1 MKIKHIVL
9 SLLCACA
16 LSLGT
21 LASERIIKVGL
32 HYSGSAVNSG
42 TGLSFSDTYHVGSYS
57 EQDGFTPMV
66 QIPHNEFFSI
76 ELDYSGNLMAVTY
89 TDASKGSQAN
99 ILKLADASESI
110 FVSYTSKSVESAD
123 IFEDPI
129 EALLKER
136 ENASEAVET
145 EEAEIS
151 ENTYEVPGNVL
162 TEDGRVPYAEI
173 AGKKYAGVLEFT
185 KDANGKIK
193 VINHISLDRYIKGV
207 LPNEVYPSWENE
219 ALKAAAVATR
229 TYTLKSIRGKHSSLG
244 FDVCTTTCCQV
255 YAGLTKTAEST
266 DRAVEETKG
275 QVLYYNGALA
285 ETVYHAI
292 SGGITESAA
301 GAWGGSPSAHPYL
314 TVVKTPFESYHGLSR
329 GVWQKLITIDELD
342 ALVSPSS
349 SYRGT
354 LTGKVVDVSYERNG
368 GYINNMTLTDNL
380 GNSVTLKTSSA
391 VRSLFGKYV
400 YSSNFNIDR
409 MYKGVNQSTSSLPVI
424 TANGTEST
432 NGSSLTVITSEGVS
446 QIAGAVPAYYIDG
459 KGYGHGVGMSQY
471 GAQHAALE
479 GYTYDM
485 ILSTYYPGTTLTNL
499 YE

>member
-1 MKIKHIVL
+1 MRIKHIVCT
-9 SLLCACA
+9 LLCICA
-16 LSLGT
+16 LSLSVF
-21 LASERIIKVGL
+21 ASERIIKVGL
-32 HYSGSAVNSG
+32 HYSGSAISSG
-42 TGLSFSDTYHVGSYS
+42 VSISFSDEYYVGSYS
-57 EQDGFTPMV
+57 EQDGFTPMAK
-66 QIPHNEFFSI
+66 IPQSEYFCI

-89 TDASKGSQAN
+89 SDTPKGSAPN
-99 ILKLADASESI
+99 ILKLADSGESI
-110 FVSYTSKSVESAD
+110 FVSFTAKIAESAD
-123 IFEDPI
+123 AFEDPI
-129 EALLKER
+129 AALLQER
-136 ENASEAVET
+136 ENAIES
-145 EEAEIS
+145 EEAENI
-151 ENTYEVPGNVL
+151 YEVPGNIL
-162 TEDGRVPYAEI
+162 TSDGKVPYAEI
-173 AGKKYAGVLEFT
+173 GGKKYAGVLEFT
-185 KDANGKIK
+185 KDTNGKIK
-193 VINHISLDRYIKGV
+193 VINHLSLDRYIKGV

-229 TYTLKSIRGKHSSLG
+229 TYTLKSIRGKHSSHG

-255 YAGLTKTAEST
+255 YAGLTKTADST

-301 GAWGGSPSAHPYL
+301 GAWGGSPDAHPYL
-314 TVVKTPFESYHGLSR
+314 KVVETPFESYHGLSR
-329 GVWQKLITIDELD
+329 GVWKKLITLDELD
-342 ALVSPSS
+342 ALVSSS
-349 SYRGT
+349 SYRNT
-354 LTGKVVDVSYERNG
+354 LTGKVVGVSYKRNG

-432 NGSSLTVITSEGVS
+432 NGSSLTVVTAEGIS

-479 GYTYDM
+479 GYTYDQ
-485 ILSTYYPGTTLTNL
+485 ILSTYYPGTVLTNL

>member
-1 MKIKHIVL
+1 MKVKHIVL
-9 SLLCACA
+9 SLLCTCV
-16 LSLGT
+16 LSLGA

-32 HYSGSAVNSG
+32 YYSVSAISSG
-42 TGLSFSDTYHVGSYS
+42 TVLSFSDTYYVGSYS
-57 EQDGFTPMV
+57 EEDGFAPMA
-66 QIPHNEFFSI
+66 QIPQDEFFSI

-89 TDASKGSQAN
+89 TDSSKGSAPN
-99 ILKLADASESI
+99 ILKLSDSGESI
-110 FVSYTSKSVESAD
+110 FVSYTAKSVESED

-136 ENASEAVET
+136 EDASEV
-145 EEAEIS
+145 EEAEGA

-173 AGKKYAGVLEFT
+173 GGKKYAGVLEFT
-185 KDANGKIK
+185 KDTNGGIK
-193 VINHISLDRYIKGV
+193 VINHLSLDRYIKGV

-244 FDVCTTTCCQV
+244 FDVCPTTCCQV

-266 DRAVEETKG
+266 DRAIEETKG

-301 GAWGGSPSAHPYL
+301 GAWGGSPGAHPYL

-349 SYRGT
+349 SYRNT

-368 GYINNMTLTDNL
+368 GYINNMTLKDNL
-380 GNSVTLKTSSA
+380 GNSVILKTSSA

-409 MYKGVNQSTSSLPVI
+409 MYKGVNQSTSSLPII

-432 NGSSLTVITSEGVS
+432 NGSPLTVITSEGVS

>member
-1 MKIKHIVL
+1 MKIKHIVCT
-9 SLLCACA
+9 LLCICA
-16 LSLGT
+16 LSLSAF
-21 LASERIIKVGL
+21 ASERIIKVGL
-32 HYSGSAVNSG
+32 HYSGSAISSG
-42 TGLSFSDTYHVGSYS
+42 VSISFSDEYYVGSYS

-66 QIPHNEFFSI
+66 QIPQNEYFSI
-76 ELDYSGNLMAVTY
+76 ELDNAGNLIAATY
-89 TDASKGSQAN
+89 SNAAKGSSPN
-99 ILKLADASESI
+99 VLKLADNGESI
-110 FVSYTSKSVESAD
+110 FVSYTQD
-123 IFEDPI
+123 NTPTPDTMEDPLY
-129 EALLKER
+129 ALLQER
-136 ENASEAVET
+136 EQASNSTDNNAQ
-145 EEAEIS
+145 
-151 ENTYEVPGNVL
+151 EVPGNIL
-162 TEDGRVPYAEI
+162 TNDGRVPYAEI
-173 AGKKYAGVLEFT
+173 GGKKYAGVLEFT
-185 KDANGKIK
+185 KDENGKIK
-193 VINHISLDRYIKGV
+193 VINHLSLDRYIKGV

-301 GAWGGSPSAHPYL
+301 GAWGGSPDAHPYL
-314 TVVKTPFESYHGLSR
+314 TVVETPFESYHGLSR
-329 GVWQKLITIDELD
+329 GVWKKLITLDELD
-342 ALVSPSS
+342 ALISSS
-349 SYRGT
+349 SYRKT
-354 LTGKVVDVSYERNG
+354 LTGKVVGVSYQRNG
-368 GYINNMTLTDNL
+368 GYINNMTLNDNL

-432 NGSSLTVITSEGVS
+432 NGASLSVISSDGVS

-459 KGYGHGVGMSQY
+459 KGHGHGVGMSQY

-479 GYTYDM
+479 GYTYDQ